1 MSSVRVLSM
10 IEFSH
15 RLTDVVSCFDQ
26 LQKSDIASKIEAA
39 GALIIHSLAANKP
52 LLICGNGGS
61 AADAQHI
68 SGELVGRFLLE
79 RRALNVICLSANT
92 AIITAWA
99 NDYDYESI
107 FARQVEAHGNNG
119 GVLLCLSTSG
129 NSKNVIAALGVAKHL
144 GMATIGMT
152 GEGGGHMAQL
162 CDVLIDVPS
171 KVTPRVQEMHLVIY
185 HFLCEQ
191 IELEL
196 VKEKT

>member
-1 MSSVRVLSM
+1 MNG
-10 IEFSH
+10 FSR
-15 RLTDVVSCFDQ
+15 RLMDVVSSFDR
-26 LQKSDIASKIEAA
+26 LQQSDIEAKIESAC
-39 GALIIHSLAANKP
+39 ALIIHSLNANKP

-68 SGELVGRFLLE
+68 SCELVGRFLAE

-92 AIITAWA
+92 SIITALA

-119 GVLLCLSTSG
+119 GVLLCISTSG
-129 NSKNVIAALGVAKHL
+129 NSKNVIKALSMAKHL

-152 GEGGGHMAQL
+152 GEGGGRMATL

-171 KVTPRVQEMHLVIY
+171 RVTPRVQEMHLVIY
-185 HFLCEQ
+185 HFLCEK
-191 IELEL
+191 IELAL
-196 VKEKT
+196 VKETK

>member
-1 MSSVRVLSM
+1 MN
-10 IEFSH
+10 EFSS
-15 RLTDVVSCFDQ
+15 RLIDVVSCFDQ
-26 LQKSDIASKIEAA
+26 LQQSDIVAKIEAA
-39 GALIIHSLAANKP
+39 VALIVPCLRANKP
-52 LLICGNGGS
+52 LLVCGNGGS

-129 NSKNVIAALGVAKHL
+129 NSMNVIKALSVAKHL
-144 GMATIGMT
+144 GIKTIGMT
-152 GEGGGHMAQL
+152 GEGGGDMASL

-171 KVTPRVQEMHLVIY
+171 RVTPRVQEMHLVIY

-191 IELEL
+191 IELAL
-196 VKEKT
+196 VKKVT